1 LLSLLHII
9 RRRTG
14 LDTRAFFDESPE
26 EVEQYIFEEI
36 EWRKYDT
43 WFRVAEK
50 LVMWE
55 YGEEGYIEAC
65 SNCGAVAVPPDMRC
79 QACFEPANR
88 SRE

>member
-14 LDTRAFFDESPE
+14 LDTSAFFDQSPE

-36 EWRKYDT
+36 EWREYDT
-43 WFRVAEK
+43 WFRVAET

-55 YGEEGYIEAC
+55 
-65 SNCGAVAVPPDMRC
+65 
-79 QACFEPANR
+79 
-88 SRE
+88 SREDGAPPPLQNLGRRLEVRAEG